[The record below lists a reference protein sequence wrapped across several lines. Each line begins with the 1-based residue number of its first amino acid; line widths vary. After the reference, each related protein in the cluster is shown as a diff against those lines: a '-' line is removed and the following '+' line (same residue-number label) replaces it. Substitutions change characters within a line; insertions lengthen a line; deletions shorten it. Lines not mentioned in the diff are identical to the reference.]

1 MRNEEDIKKAYAL
14 TAKKADELEEESPM
28 NSAAAFVL
36 MRGLGW
42 VLEEDCG
49 DGLYEELQK
58 EFAEL
63 EEEND

>member
-1 MRNEEDIKKAYAL
+1 
-14 TAKKADELEEESPM
+14 M

-42 VLEEDCG
+42 VLEEECG

-58 EFAEL
+58 EFTEL